1 MIYLV
6 NALCLCFVPL
16 YLPFLA
22 LGCLVSSLSV
32 YKLTVIASIELDA
45 VNANRFYGEKL
56 KQAVYEPN
64 PATSRGHLNWR
75 ETP

>member
-1 MIYLV
+1 MPCVSVLFPCICHFLPWAV
-6 NALCLCFVPL
+6 WCLACL
-16 YLPFLA
+16 YIS
-22 LGCLVSSLSV
+22 C
-32 YKLTVIASIELDA
+32 TVIASIELDA

-56 KQAVYEPN
+56 KQAIYEPN

>member
-1 MIYLV
+1 M
-6 NALCLCFVPL
+6 
-16 YLPFLA
+16 
-22 LGCLVSSLSV
+22 SV